1 VVRQCRTLLAPLAVT
16 AVDKQASA
24 LLLQ

>member
-1 VVRQCRTLLAPLAVT
+1 VVRRVKKLLAPLAVT